1 MRLTPARVATGVLA
15 VVLVVLLASAAV
27 AAYQGGQLFLAVVG
41 GIGALLTI
49 WALVTARKAA

>member
-1 MRLTPARVATGVLA
+1 MRPTPARIATGVLA
-15 VVLVVLLASAAV
+15 VMLVVLLASAAI
-27 AAYQGGQLFLAVVG
+27 AAYQGGQLVLAVVG